1 VGGGSVYWI
10 DDSSGLTADGAIMQC
25 ASGGCNQQPTTVATG
40 QRDPSALAIDST
52 NVYWA
57 NAGIDGHGTD
67 GSIASCALGGCNQTP
82 TVLAG
87 GIGPNSIAVNA
98 SGVYWTTTGN
108 GVGSLWSCAPS
119 GGTPMKLVDTMGIP
133 WLLGVNAT
141 SLAWIT
147 SNGGAWT
154 CSTNACSPT
163 ELSSM
168 DSGNPTGCIDATNAY
183 FALGGPTGG
192 TITRCPV
199 AGCGGVYTPVTPDL
213 SFPGAAASD
222 GTWLYFT
229 TTPMGT
235 GGGVYACP
243 VTGCNGCPVTV
254 ATLSG
259 VSTPSAIA
267 FDATSVYWTDLNL
280 GLVLKAAKP

>member
-25 ASGGCNQQPTTVATG
+25 ASGGCNQQPTMVAAG
-40 QRDPSALAIDST
+40 QRDPSALAIDGTS
-52 NVYWA
+52 VYWA
-57 NAGIDGHGTD
+57 NAGIDGYGTD

-98 SGVYWTTTGN
+98 SGVYWTISGN

-119 GGTPMKLVDTMGIP
+119 GCTPMKLVDTTGIP
-133 WLLGVNAT
+133 WLLGANAS

-147 SNGGAWT
+147 SNGDAWT

-183 FALGGPTGG
+183 FDLGGPTGG
-192 TITRCPV
+192 SIIRCPV
-199 AGCGGVYTPVTPDL
+199 AGCGNVYTPVTPNL
-213 SFPGAAASD
+213 AFPWAAASD

-229 TTPMGT
+229 TTPMGA

-243 VTGCNGCPVTV
+243 VTGCNGCPVTI
-254 ATLSG
+254 ATFPG

-280 GLVLKAAKP
+280 GLVLKAPKP